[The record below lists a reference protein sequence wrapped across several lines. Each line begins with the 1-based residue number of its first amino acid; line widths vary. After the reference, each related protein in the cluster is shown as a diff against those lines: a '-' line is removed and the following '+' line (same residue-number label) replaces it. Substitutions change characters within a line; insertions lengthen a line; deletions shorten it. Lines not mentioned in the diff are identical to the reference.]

1 MTLVKRLVKGSALT
15 WAEADGNLDHF
26 TDALAL
32 KADLEAELISG
43 AETTVAGTTVT
54 VASATWRIPPGVYAT
69 VAATEFTGIV
79 NSSTD
84 NQRYVAFY
92 GTTVN
97 TITKVE
103 GTEAVIAVLPDQPAN
118 TALLS
123 YVLVGDAGI
132 EAITQA
138 LAGYQLKSE
147 KTSDIETNK
156 TSEALYPNVKGVY
169 DWGVAKFAP
178 IRISNSTTTY
188 LSLSDLNTSYP
199 SALVGQEI
207 ICESITDG
215 PLIYK
220 KGSAG
225 WYSIPLGI
233 VS

>member
-26 TDALAL
+26 TAALAL

-43 AETTVAGTTVT
+43 AETTVDGTTVT
-54 VASATWRIPPGVYAT
+54 VDAATWRVPPGIYAT
-69 VAATEFTGIV
+69 IDPTEFTGIA

-97 TITKVE
+97 TVTKVE
-103 GTEAVIAVLPDQPAN
+103 GDEDTIAVLPEQPAN

-132 EAITQA
+132 ETITQA

-156 TSEALYPNVKGVY
+156 TSESLYPNVKGVY

-178 IRISNSTTTY
+178 IAIYNSTTTY
-188 LSLSDLNTSYP
+188 LTQANLNATYP
-199 SALVGQEI
+199 KYA
-207 ICESITDG
+207 
-215 PLIYK
+215 P
-220 KGSAG
+220 
-225 WYSIPLGI
+225 I
-233 VS
+233 VPSV